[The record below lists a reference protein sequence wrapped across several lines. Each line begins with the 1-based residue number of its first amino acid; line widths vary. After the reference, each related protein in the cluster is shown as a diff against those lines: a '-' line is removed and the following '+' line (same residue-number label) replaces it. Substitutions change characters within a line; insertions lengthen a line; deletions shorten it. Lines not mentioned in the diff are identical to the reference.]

1 MSLAPTSLTLCGYTR
16 PMPPPAAPAA
26 RIRPALPPATLTLPA
41 RILGALQPSPP
52 QPAATLPMILEFQL
66 AILLGTTAALLAL
79 GAPDFRTETIIIG
92 LCVIGSIVGGFLGV
106 AWKPG
111 STPRQNYFLFGTN
124 LAIGTIFAPL
134 TVLVLAPR
142 LAAGGIQIG
151 PIACIAIG
159 GAVSAFGV
167 MLIQPI
173 IPLLLTAL
181 EKRAQRLADQIT
193 PAPRPPRRRPPKV
206 DP

>member
-1 MSLAPTSLTLCGYTR
+1 
-16 PMPPPAAPAA
+16 
-26 RIRPALPPATLTLPA
+26 
-41 RILGALQPSPP
+41 
-52 QPAATLPMILEFQL
+52 MILEFQL
-66 AILLGTTAALLAL
+66 AGILATTAALLAL
-79 GAPDFRTETIIIG
+79 GSASFRTDFGYETIIIA

-106 AWKPG
+106 AWRPG

-134 TVLVLAPR
+134 AVIVLAPR

-193 PAPRPPRRRPPKV
+193 PAPRPPRPRTPKA